1 MSSSVFRRGAMSSA
15 VSFSNLP
22 SFLGGLAVGFGF
34 SILFLSFGYRNS
46 YERNVNNR
54 EQIRFNIM
62 TRKSDPNNISR
73 SNIICLGDS
82 LTEGGSWPSGK

>member
-1 MSSSVFRRGAMSSA
+1 MFSSVFRRGSTTSI

-46 YERNVNNR
+46 YEMTVNND
-54 EQIRFNIM
+54 EHKGLNSF
-62 TRKSDPNNISR
+62 TRKSNPNNKSR

-82 LTEGGSWPSGK
+82 LTESGSWPQGK